1 MSDPLTQLQRDVTML
16 LRSEPFFA
24 QIPVL
29 SREQGVTSAEIDAR
43 LGGKGFY
50 ENADGNVGC
59 CVVVMMPIADAPNAD
74 PSGPALSIILPVTVY
89 EKPKIN
95 REDGGIGETAEEIA
109 LQVLAAVHKRGVA
122 FGVGELHADQRALDP
137 LAVEDES
144 IVAYQVY
151 FVTRFTLAARP
162 QVRTPL
168 IAGNAS
174 AVQLSCQ
181 TPGAEIYYTK
191 DGSYPAP
198 TSVNPAATLF
208 GTVIETEGG
217 LVITTDADDPLSIAS
232 PFALAPGET
241 LRAAAYKPA
250 THQGSN
256 VATSTF

>member
-1 MSDPLTQLQRDVTML
+1 MSDPLTQLQQDVTML
-16 LRSEPFFA
+16 LKSEPFFA
-24 QIPVL
+24 EIPVL
-29 SREQGVTSAEIDAR
+29 SRAQGVTSAEIDAR
-43 LGGKGFY
+43 LGGKGLY
-50 ENADGNVGC
+50 ENSEGKIGC

-74 PSGPALSIILPVTVY
+74 PSGPALSIVLPVTVY

-109 LQVLAAVHKRGVA
+109 LQVLAAVHHRGVA
-122 FGVGELHADQRALDP
+122 FGIGELHADQRALDP
-137 LAVEDES
+137 LSVEDES
-144 IVAYQVY
+144 VVAYQVY

-162 QVRTPL
+162 QVKTPL
-168 IAGNAS
+168 IAGNAA

-181 TPGAEIYYTK
+181 TPGAEIYYTT

-198 TSVNPAATLF
+198 TSVNPAATFF
-208 GTVIETEGG
+208 GSVLETESG
-217 LVITTDADDPLSIAS
+217 LVITTEAGNPLTVAL
-232 PFALAPGET
+232 PFALEPGET